1 MTTERRQVG
10 APLSFTEKFRFP
22 IWKIDRVEI
31 ISLYA
36 VRKNSRN
43 NIMDCIEVFRQ
54 AEKEIAE
61 SGKLS
66 LTARRKIWQTMG
78 EIEPR
83 DRDSLKPRSSLT
95 EPLKK
100 RAYLAL
106 ACAKKVM
113 PMWCSVDP
121 DDKSPQNLI
130 KKSLAYLDGKITVK
144 ELQVERKQSTIDD
157 FMNAVDSRGS
167 VGSAAVAAWDAMVVT
182 LEDESYLEPW
192 DSDLTDEDIDAYER
206 DAAKEACVAWS
217 NAYTDG
223 DNGKYVIREMR
234 FWAWYL
240 EEAAKIAGLENYRFP
255 PRYIKAFKEKQNPPK
270 PVPEEVTLESFC
282 EFLGVGEYVYN
293 IKGESEIS
301 YYNKKTDNYDKTE
314 YFDIYQITARLPQE
328 YGICPVCKK
337 PIDNIKCFFADR
349 GLDWDEFAVPKK
361 YPQIDITRLCLQFRC
376 PDHPKEWIYNIPN
389 GYRNYKDGVKRY
401 IKGEGRLEKLLEE
414 LERRTVTKYCKVWAD
429 EIIINGKNCRS
440 VEEIENKKEELGL
453 VDTGWIDKANGIY
466 RLDLRQFLSNF
477 FVFRFPFSKFV
488 QYTKNMNDDT
498 GYRAVLKE
506 DEGIVEFEVRDF
518 RFKCFMENGQPIYM
532 QIEQRK
538 KL

>member
-1 MTTERRQVG
+1 MTTERRRGG
-10 APLSFTEKFRFP
+10 ALSSFTEKFRFP
-22 IWKIDRVEI
+22 IWKTDRVEI

-36 VRKNSRN
+36 VRKNSTN

-78 EIEPR
+78 SLEPR
-83 DRDSLKPRSSLT
+83 KRDSLKPRSLT

-106 ACAKKVM
+106 ACAQKVM
-113 PMWCSVDP
+113 PMWCSVYP
-121 DDKSPQNLI
+121 DDKSSQSLI
-130 KKSLAYLDGKITVK
+130 KKSLAYLDGKITIK

-157 FMNAVDSRGS
+157 FMNAVDEYGESA
-167 VGSAAVAAWDAMVVT
+167 SAAVAAWDAMVVA

-337 PIDNIKCFFADR
+337 PVYNIECFFADR

>member
-1 MTTERRQVG
+1 MTTERRRGG
-10 APLSFTEKFRFP
+10 ALSSFTEKFRFP

-36 VRKNSRN
+36 VRKNSTN

-83 DRDSLKPRSSLT
+83 ERDSLKPRSLT

-130 KKSLAYLDGKITVK
+130 KKSLAYLDGKITIK
-144 ELQVERKQSTIDD
+144 ELQLERKQSTIDD
-157 FMNAVDSRGS
+157 FMNAVDEYGESA
-167 VGSAAVAAWDAMVVT
+167 SAAVAAWDAMVVT

-240 EEAAKIAGLENYRFP
+240 EEAAKIAGLENYRFL

-301 YYNKKTDNYDKTE
+301 YYNKKTDKYDKTE

-337 PIDNIKCFFADR
+337 PVYNIDSFYADR

-401 IKGEGRLEKLLEE
+401 IKGECRLEKLLEE

-488 QYTKNMNDDT
+488 QYTKNMNDDI

>member
-1 MTTERRQVG
+1 
-10 APLSFTEKFRFP
+10 
-22 IWKIDRVEI
+22 
-31 ISLYA
+31 
-36 VRKNSRN
+36 
-43 NIMDCIEVFRQ
+43 MDCIEVFRQ

-83 DRDSLKPRSSLT
+83 DRDSIKPRSLT

-113 PMWCSVDP
+113 PMWCSVDS

-130 KKSLAYLDGKITVK
+130 KKSLAYLDGKIMVN
-144 ELQVERKQSTIDD
+144 ELRAERKQSTIDD
-157 FMNAVDSRGS
+157 FMNAVDEYGESA
-167 VGSAAVAAWDAMVVT
+167 SAAVAAWDAMVVA

-234 FWAWYL
+234 FWAWYM

-314 YFDIYQITARLPQE
+314 YFDIYQITARLPQDTVFALFVKNRLIISNVFLQTE
-328 YGICPVCKK
+328 VLTGTSLLSRK
-337 PIDNIKCFFADR
+337 NIR
-349 GLDWDEFAVPKK
+349 
-361 YPQIDITRLCLQFRC
+361 
-376 PDHPKEWIYNIPN
+376 
-389 GYRNYKDGVKRY
+389 
-401 IKGEGRLEKLLEE
+401 KL
-414 LERRTVTKYCKVWAD
+414 T
-429 EIIINGKNCRS
+429 
-440 VEEIENKKEELGL
+440 
-453 VDTGWIDKANGIY
+453 
-466 RLDLRQFLSNF
+466 
-477 FVFRFPFSKFV
+477 
-488 QYTKNMNDDT
+488 
-498 GYRAVLKE
+498 
-506 DEGIVEFEVRDF
+506 
-518 RFKCFMENGQPIYM
+518 
-532 QIEQRK
+532 
-538 KL
+538 

>member
-1 MTTERRQVG
+1 
-10 APLSFTEKFRFP
+10 
-22 IWKIDRVEI
+22 
-31 ISLYA
+31 
-36 VRKNSRN
+36 
-43 NIMDCIEVFRQ
+43 MDCIEIFRQ

-83 DRDSLKPRSSLT
+83 ERDSLKPRSLT

-130 KKSLAYLDGKITVK
+130 KKSLAYLDGKITIK
-144 ELQVERKQSTIDD
+144 ELQLERKQSTIDD
-157 FMNAVDSRGS
+157 FMNAVDEYGESA
-167 VGSAAVAAWDAMVVT
+167 SAAVAAWDAMVVT

-217 NAYTDG
+217 SAYTDN

-240 EEAAKIAGLENYRFP
+240 EEAAKIAGLENYRFL

-301 YYNKKTDNYDKTE
+301 YYNKKTDKYDKTE

-337 PIDNIKCFFADR
+337 PVYNIDSFYADR

-401 IKGEGRLEKLLEE
+401 IKGECRLEKLLEE

-488 QYTKNMNDDT
+488 QYTKNMNDDI